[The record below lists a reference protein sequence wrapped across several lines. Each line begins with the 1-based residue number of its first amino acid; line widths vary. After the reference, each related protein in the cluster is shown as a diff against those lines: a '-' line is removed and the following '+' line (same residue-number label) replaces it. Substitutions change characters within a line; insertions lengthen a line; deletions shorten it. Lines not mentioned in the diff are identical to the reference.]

1 MTWKSLRRKVHALAI
16 RYSEEDEGDSGMD
29 SHASGQSWMMQIL
42 TSVVPYHADAKASL
56 QTRGV
61 SKSSFLG
68 VQKFLLRS
76 RWLNR

>member
-1 MTWKSLRRKVHALAI
+1 
-16 RYSEEDEGDSGMD
+16 MD

-56 QTRGV
+56 QTRRV

-68 VQKFLLRS
+68 GSEVCFAESVVESLGPMLLNS
-76 RWLNR
+76 RVVSVSQLS